1 MFEDCCSGIMEP
13 YGGNMPLF
21 NSPTTNDATVTIVSE
36 SYDDGMKVTRI
47 QTPPRTETKT
57 LIEAIDNVL
66 GMVGCLDISTKS
78 DEKSSEK
85 KDGKLRSDKKQEH
98 NFETEV
104 QDKPGQKPFG
114 EGDVQSESEP
124 KDKRGQ

>member
-1 MFEDCCSGIMEP
+1 MGMFEDCCSGIMEP

-66 GMVGCLDISTKS
+66 GMVGCLDIGTMDTGKNKKENKKDKPEKE
-78 DEKSSEK
+78 DEK
-85 KDGKLRSDKKQEH
+85 DKED
-98 NFETEV
+98 T
-104 QDKPGQKPFG
+104 DI
-114 EGDVQSESEP
+114 D
-124 KDKRGQ
+124 

>member
-66 GMVGCLDISTKS
+66 GMVGQLDLGTINTDNGKKESKK
-78 DEKSSEK
+78 DKPEKDTENK
-85 KDGKLRSDKKQEH
+85 KDGDEDDLRI
-98 NFETEV
+98 
-104 QDKPGQKPFG
+104 
-114 EGDVQSESEP
+114 
-124 KDKRGQ
+124 